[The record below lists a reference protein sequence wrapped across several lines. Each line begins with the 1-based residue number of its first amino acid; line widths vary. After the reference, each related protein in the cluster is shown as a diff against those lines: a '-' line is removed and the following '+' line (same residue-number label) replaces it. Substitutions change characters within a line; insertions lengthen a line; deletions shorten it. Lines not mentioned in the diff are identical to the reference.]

1 MDIVRFENPNLLY
14 FLILLPLMV
23 AYYLYKFKEGKAAIN
38 ISSIAGIKRVSKG
51 LKYYLR
57 HLPFVMRLI
66 SMALIIVAIARPQS
80 SSDDQTVTTEG
91 VDIVLS
97 LDVSTSMLARD
108 FTPNRLEAA
117 KDVATKFVL
126 DRKSDRIGLTIFA
139 GESFT
144 QSPLTTDHASLI
156 NLLNQVDL
164 GVISDGTA
172 IGSGL
177 ATSVNRLR
185 DSDSKSKVVI
195 LLTDGVNNSGQI
207 TPLTAAEAAAALG
220 IKVYTI
226 GVGTI
231 GTAPSPAID
240 AWGNTTFVNAEVQID
255 EETLKT
261 IAEST
266 GGRYFRA
273 TDNASLK
280 SVYDEINALEK
291 TEIDI
296 EHFTVFSERYSLFV
310 LLAAIIILL
319 EILVRHLYLRQIP

>member
-1 MDIVRFENPNLLY
+1 
-14 FLILLPLMV
+14 
-23 AYYLYKFKEGKAAIN
+23 
-38 ISSIAGIKRVSKG
+38 
-51 LKYYLR
+51 
-57 HLPFVMRLI
+57 
-66 SMALIIVAIARPQS
+66 VAIARPQS